1 VIRIEIPRVAPSLNS
16 QIGQH
21 WRHRKR
27 TADLWQNEVYYA
39 LHQAGLTPAEPFPKA
54 RVAIRREGKRE
65 LDQDNLT
72 GSAKPIL
79 DALRYAHVL
88 VDDSPAHVELVV
100 TQLARSKGPVRTV
113 IEVTAL
119 EN

>member
-1 VIRIEIPRVAPSLNS
+1 MIRLEIPRVAPSLNS
-16 QIGQH
+16 QIGLH

-27 TADLWQNEVYYA
+27 TADLWQQEVYFA
-39 LHQAGLTPAEPFPKA
+39 LHQAGLTPATPYPRA
-54 RVAIRREGKRE
+54 RVSIRREAKRE

-88 VDDSPAHVELVV
+88 VDDSPKHLELTV

-113 IEVTAL
+113 IEITAL
-119 EN
+119 